1 MVIVASIAALSS
13 VLWTPTLVAQQAVT
27 APAATPNTGA
37 APQAQVPLGT
47 PLPQAV
53 RSFRVAGWDPDGH
66 GVLFHVDGRRVMVVE
81 GTPEQ
86 MGRAHARLLERECH
100 YLIERVLYGVGA
112 FDSVA
117 GGEWFFDTMETIQRR
132 TLPYIPPRFL
142 EEIDA
147 LAAELNI
154 PQRDARLANLFPER
168 FHCSGVAVRG
178 KATAQGRVIHA
189 RVLDYMRDI
198 GLQNASVITVF
209 RPSGYHTWMSVGY
222 AGFVGTVTAMNEKG
236 LAVGEMG
243 GRGEGLWDGTPM
255 SLLLRDVME
264 RADDVEQAVD
274 ILRRAKRTCEYYYV
288 LSDRSGAMVGIRATP
303 DEFLVLHPGEQHPL
317 LPVVPEDCILISADR
332 RAEVLSERIR
342 ARYGHI
348 TVRDM
353 IDIIKRPVAMDS
365 NLHDAIMLPESLDVY
380 AAEAGRYTPAC
391 DEPYLH
397 VNLKEVLRWYE
408 TARRSRTD

>member
-1 MVIVASIAALSS
+1 M
-13 VLWTPTLVAQQAVT
+13 
-27 APAATPNTGA
+27 
-37 APQAQVPLGT
+37 
-47 PLPQAV
+47 PLPRAV
-53 RSFRVAGWDPDGH
+53 RSFRVAGRDPDGH

-81 GTPEQ
+81 GSPEQ
-86 MGRAHARLLERECH
+86 MGRAHARLLTRECH
-100 YLIERVLYGVGA
+100 YLVERVLYGVGA

-117 GGEWFFDTMETIQRR
+117 EGKWFFDTMDEIRRR
-132 TLPYIPPRFL
+132 TLPFIPARFL

-147 LAAELNI
+147 MADELNI
-154 PQRDARLANLFPER
+154 PHRDARLANLFPER

-178 KATAQGRVIHA
+178 KATADGRVIHA

-198 GLQNASVITVF
+198 GLQNASVVTVF
-209 RPSGYHTWMSVGY
+209 RPDGYHTWMSVGY

-264 RADDVEQAVD
+264 RAENVDQAVD

-288 LSDRSGAMVGIRATP
+288 LSDRTGAMVGIRATP

-317 LPVVPEDCILISADR
+317 LPRVPDDCILISADR
-332 RAEVLSERIR
+332 RAEVLSERLH
-342 ARYGHI
+342 ARYGRI
-348 TVRDM
+348 TVGDM
-353 IDIIKRPVAMDS
+353 IEIIKRPVAMES
-365 NLHDAIMLPESLDVY
+365 NLHDAIMLPESLDLY
-380 AAEAGRYTPAC
+380 AAEAGRFTPAC